1 MPDYNNLTMKL
12 ITSPNSV
19 LKTKAVE
26 WDFNKDTNAAELEVD
41 MVKLMIDSNG
51 IGLAAN
57 QVGLLKRV
65 FAILL
70 TDQVPFCMFNP
81 RVISVSEE
89 VELNGEGCLSF
100 PDLWLEVKRPQTVE
114 AEYFDRHGKE
124 CKITLT
130 GIDARCFLHELDHLD
145 GVCFTDKIS
154 QLKLAMAIKKQR
166 KRNGRTKR

>member
-1 MPDYNNLTMKL
+1 MKL

-26 WDFNKDTNAAELEVD
+26 WDFNTDTDAAALEVD
-41 MVKLMIDSNG
+41 MVKLMIDANG

-57 QVGLLKRV
+57 QVGILKRV
-65 FAILL
+65 FAIRL

-81 RVISVSEE
+81 KVITVSK
-89 VELNGEGCLSF
+89 ELQTGNEGCLSF
-100 PDLWLEVKRPQTVE
+100 PDLWLDINRPQTVE
-114 AEYFDRHGKE
+114 AEYFDRQGKE